1 MDAELTLPLQDVFL
15 RLGVAAVL
23 GSAIGLERERLERAA
38 GLRTH
43 ALVSLT
49 ACLLMIVS
57 AYGFSDV
64 LNTQPNTTLDP
75 SRIAAQVVTGIGF
88 LGAGVIIFRKNS
100 IRGLTTAASLWAVA
114 AIGLANGGGL
124 IWPAIIATAIILALQ
139 TLLRPLEMRLFRNRR
154 VLQIGF
160 DVDHNS
166 NALTEIRSVLR
177 DAGLDTTKVN
187 VRSARDEDVY
197 QVDMEFAS
205 VARLEPD
212 ELLGKLHAIEG
223 VRDMNWTFGPAHEVG
238 DDNPAD
244 GHRMKY
250 PITPDHT

>member
-124 IWPAIIATAIILALQ
+124 IWPAIIAT
-139 TLLRPLEMRLFRNRR
+139 
-154 VLQIGF
+154 
-160 DVDHNS
+160 
-166 NALTEIRSVLR
+166 
-177 DAGLDTTKVN
+177 
-187 VRSARDEDVY
+187 
-197 QVDMEFAS
+197 
-205 VARLEPD
+205 
-212 ELLGKLHAIEG
+212 
-223 VRDMNWTFGPAHEVG
+223 
-238 DDNPAD
+238 
-244 GHRMKY
+244 
-250 PITPDHT
+250 

>member
-160 DVDHNS
+160 D
-166 NALTEIRSVLR
+166 
-177 DAGLDTTKVN
+177 TTKVN
-187 VRSARDEDVY
+187 VRTARDEDVY